1 MRLNFKKGLEMEF
14 HNSIWQ
20 DYIKA
25 LFDTFPQLKITEEWA
40 RWENKDAKLVANI
53 RTGKHFIKAREAH
66 ITDPKSDIYNTILYP
81 KTEHP
86 ASDTRNLPCFGM
98 DLMKFSD
105 KIFIKPAK
113 QIKSIL
119 FFIKYRNIL
128 CSACLFFE

>member
-1 MRLNFKKGLEMEF
+1 MRLNFKKGLEMEL

-86 ASDTRNLPCFGM
+86 ASDTRNLQSALTNLSLNGINTSKEPGM
-98 DLMKFSD
+98 YYTTVKWALKADGTSRTL
-105 KIFIKPAK
+105 
-113 QIKSIL
+113 
-119 FFIKYRNIL
+119 
-128 CSACLFFE
+128 